1 MNITIDEAILSARKV
16 MQYLIDRKQYD
27 MARFVEI
34 VWRELIRER
43 TSATRSGNERAA

>member
-1 MNITIDEAILSARKV
+1 MKITLDEAILSARKV

-34 VWRELIRER
+34 VWRELI
-43 TSATRSGNERAA
+43 NERREAERKDAAA